1 MSENNV
7 RHQMYKQMMLG
18 YRLGP
23 DGSGLFEHAVKCWLD
38 TNPDNP
44 FPEDSEA
51 FECFFRMQRYYMVWK
66 LDGVDKKINMRRM
79 LKAAKELCALKV
91 KNPYKFDKQAAQ
103 EEKEALKESAA
114 KSHEEYMKAVQ
125 EDQRIKEE
133 RQEEVRQIAEELAKI
148 DDENNDRVDNIKAA
162 VDETEANFNA
172 QPEKKHY
179 VFNVVEQEPATEL
192 PYFKPEDT
200 PEQASK
206 KKKSW
211 LQRLMKK

>member
-1 MSENNV
+1 MN
-7 RHQMYKQMMLG
+7 Y
-18 YRLGP
+18 
-23 DGSGLFEHAVKCWLD
+23 
-38 TNPDNP
+38 
-44 FPEDSEA
+44 
-51 FECFFRMQRYYMVWK
+51 
-66 LDGVDKKINMRRM
+66 
-79 LKAAKELCALKV
+79 
-91 KNPYKFDKQAAQ
+91 
-103 EEKEALKESAA
+103 
-114 KSHEEYMKAVQ
+114 SHEEYMKAIQ

-133 RQEEVRQIAEELAKI
+133 RQEEVRQIAKELAKI

-192 PYFKPEDT
+192 PCFKPEDT

-211 LQRLMKK
+211 LQRLMKR